1 MGDLKLETLLGVLVV
16 MLYPLR
22 TPVVSGLK
30 AGLMM
35 PSLSL
40 SLDLLLIIRITDLQL
55 HPDGQQDSL
64 VLLQLLPDPAGEV
77 PDYGAASDGGGPPGG
92 LTGEVLATAGTAGT

>member
-40 SLDLLLIIRITDLQL
+40 SLDLLIIIKITDLQL
-55 HPDGQQDSL
+55 QPDDQQDLL

-77 PDYGAASDGGGPPGG
+77 PHDWPPSDGGGPPC
-92 LTGEVLATAGTAGT
+92 

>member
-16 MLYPLR
+16 MLYPLS

-30 AGLMM
+30 AGLVM

-55 HPDGQQDSL
+55 QPGGHQDSL

-77 PDYGAASDGGGPPGG
+77 PHDWAPRDGGGPPSL
-92 LTGEVLATAGTAGT
+92 LTGTAGT